1 MLGTFALKLV
11 VFWSNLPLLLSMAIT
26 GAYYGGSPPD
36 QKNDKTIPV
45 DCAHLAKNATG
56 NSTFQIKTSYISL
69 PSFLNPL
76 RGSIY
81 ITWFFQK
88 GSPVPTI
95 TTPFLLLRLS
105 ELLGRTKEDVFIS
118 EIGPERALFISN
130 YYDVL
135 NYCSFPKLR
144 IWCLAM
150 VTVLDIP
157 NEGDWWVRDRLL
169 PAFPWCGGLWFFVT
183 VPNYSQ
189 VKVTDEIVLRC
200 IVVLCSQADWLGSRL
215 SWLDT
220 SYLNMGVK
228 LVMEKTGASHEAL
241 KLEYIC
247 GVNALG

>member
-11 VFWSNLPLLLSMAIT
+11 VFWSNLPSLLSMAIT

-45 DCAHLAKNATG
+45 DCKHLTKNATG

-118 EIGPERALFISN
+118 EIGPEQALFFKLLWCFKLLLVS
-130 YYDVL
+130 
-135 NYCSFPKLR
+135 KLR
-144 IWCLAM
+144 VWCLAM

-200 IVVLCSQADWLGSRL
+200 IVVLCSRDDWLGSRL